1 MDKTIP
7 NATSAR
13 RFTLAT
19 STAVR
24 IAPADKPPRS
34 APQTLPTCSAEK
46 PAIATRA
53 VLSTGTLTI
62 TVYPTRAM
70 NRDIEMERQPSNIMG
85 ELLVGLSDI
94 NHLFIADYPAPVSA
108 GVLAIDTN
116 TGAGNF
122 LIAL

>member
-1 MDKTIP
+1 
-7 NATSAR
+7 
-13 RFTLAT
+13 
-19 STAVR
+19 
-24 IAPADKPPRS
+24 
-34 APQTLPTCSAEK
+34 
-46 PAIATRA
+46 
-53 VLSTGTLTI
+53 
-62 TVYPTRAM
+62 
-70 NRDIEMERQPSNIMG
+70 MERQPSNIMG